1 MPMKLDLTQE
11 DAQRLGQ
18 LIQDYLPDLQREMAR
33 TDEKS
38 LRHELV
44 LREQLC
50 ERLVAKLKAADGDST
65 R

>member
-1 MPMKLDLTQE
+1 MKLDLTQE
-11 DAQRLGQ
+11 DAQRLNQ
-18 LIQDYLPDLQREMAR
+18 LLQDYLPDLQREMAR

-44 LREQLC
+44 LREELC
-50 ERLVAKLKAADGDST
+50 ERVIARLGAADEDSP